1 MRLQAKWHILAVS
14 CVLAAAVSVV
24 ACGSDTPTAP
34 TVVPTPTPNPYPYDG
49 YWVGTTSEGE
59 QVVLRIVGNAVVQF
73 TTYVRVTN
81 SCYLYQ
87 YLSSSATGA
96 PIQNGAFTMSLTN
109 YYTTAPVTVTGTFGS
124 SASMSG
130 TISAM
135 TIQAGA
141 CSTTTDVTQKAALTF
156 TAMQ

>member
-1 MRLQAKWHILAVS
+1 MGLRAKWRAVAAV
-14 CVLAAAVSVV
+14 CVLAAAVSVIG
-24 ACGSDTPTAP
+24 CGSDNPTAP
-34 TVVPTPTPNPYPYDG
+34 TTPTPTPNPYPYDG
-49 YWVGTTSEGE
+49 YWVGTTSESE

-124 SASMSG
+124 AASMSG

-141 CSTTTDVTQKAALTF
+141 CSTTTDATQKAALTF